1 LVAGVLVLLSIV
13 LITIY
18 FRESAGGGLHSV
30 QSGGA
35 TVLRPFE
42 VAAERVARP
51 FRDAYGYFS
60 GLFSA
65 KSENKRLRAEV
76 DRLRQQ
82 ATQNVTA
89 ASDNVQL
96 KRLLHFRTSTS
107 YPAGFDYVGARIIA
121 RPNPDFEQQV
131 AIDAGETSGIR
142 KDDPVVSSDGL
153 VGSVTNVYR
162 DVAQVTLLTDD
173 TSAVSALDA
182 ETRASGIVKNGTSGK
197 MSFDRVTKDQ
207 QVKTGDTLVTAG
219 WKANGLTSIYPY
231 GIPIGTVESVG
242 QNEVDLF
249 KHVQLR
255 PFTDFGSLSYVLVA
269 IPKNR

>member
-1 LVAGVLVLLSIV
+1 VAGLLVLLSIV

-30 QSGGA
+30 QSAGA

-42 VAAERVARP
+42 VATERVSRP

-65 KSENKRLRAEV
+65 KSENKRLHAEL

-82 ATQNVTA
+82 ATGNVTA
-89 ASDNVQL
+89 ASDNVEL
-96 KRLLHFRTSTS
+96 KRLLHFTNTAS
-107 YPAGFDYVGARIIA
+107 YPANFTFKAATIIA
-121 RPNPDFEQQV
+121 QPSPDQEQQV
-131 AIDAGETSGIR
+131 SIDVGKTAGVR
-142 KDDPVVSSDGL
+142 KYDPVVTNDGL

-182 ETRASGIVKNGTSGK
+182 QTHARGIIKTGASGK
-197 MSFDRVTKDQ
+197 MSFDQVSKQDQ
-207 QVKTGDTLVTAG
+207 VQNGDNLVTAG
-219 WKANGLTSIYPY
+219 WKENGLSSIYPPN
-231 GIPIGTVESVG
+231 IPIGRVVSVG
-242 QNEVDLF
+242 QNEVDLY
-249 KHVQLR
+249 KHIQLQ
-255 PFTDFGSLSYVLVA
+255 PFADFSSLRYVLVL